1 LCDKLS
7 QYVQGTD
14 LFHKPQFPFCG
25 VLRLGRQIAKCIN
38 RNTARRAAR
47 KKEQNLSSLPN
58 QPTTANGGAQTN
70 APGIS
75 RASLRERLR
84 KATRQIE
91 AEIIMEALEQNR
103 WNRRRT
109 AEALSISYRSLMYKM
124 KNCQLRETAAGQPA
138 GN

>member
-1 LCDKLS
+1 M
-7 QYVQGTD
+7 
-14 LFHKPQFPFCG
+14 
-25 VLRLGRQIAKCIN
+25 
-38 RNTARRAAR
+38 
-47 KKEQNLSSLPN
+47 SSLPN

-124 KNCQLRETAAGQPA
+124 KNCNLREDGPRRLPA
-138 GN
+138 SN